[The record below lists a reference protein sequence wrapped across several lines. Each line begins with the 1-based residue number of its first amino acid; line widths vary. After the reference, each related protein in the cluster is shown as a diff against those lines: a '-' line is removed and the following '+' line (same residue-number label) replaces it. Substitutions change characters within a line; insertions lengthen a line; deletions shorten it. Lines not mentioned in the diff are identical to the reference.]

1 VVEEATRIVLVGF
14 MGAGKTTVGER
25 LARLLGWSFLDTD
38 QRIEEDTGLG
48 VAEIFRERGEA
59 WFRDQERRVAR
70 EGATL
75 RQHVIAAGGG
85 AFAEPETRA
94 LLRAGAVTVWL
105 RCDLETILA
114 RVKGDARRPRAGNR
128 AIMQALLAQREPSYQ
143 LADVTVAAGGGTP
156 DEVAD
161 RVRRAVFREGTPGT
175 QRTTDR

>member
-1 VVEEATRIVLVGF
+1 MADEPTRIVLVGF

-25 LARLLGWSFLDTD
+25 LARSLGWGFLDTD
-38 QRIEEDTGLG
+38 RRIEGDTGLP

-59 WFRDQERRVAR
+59 WFREQERRVA
-70 EGATL
+70 GAGAAL
-75 RQHVIAAGGG
+75 RRHVIAAGGG

-105 RCDLETILA
+105 RCDLDTILA
-114 RVKGDARRPRAGNR
+114 RVQGDAGRPRAGNR

-143 LADVTVAAGGGTP
+143 LADVTVEAGGGTP

-161 RVRRAVFREGTPGT
+161 RIRQAVFREGTPGVH
-175 QRTTDR
+175 RTTDR